1 MSNSVWFGYFLI
13 ALTAIFNLSGQL
25 VLKGA
30 VNNPA
35 LKSHLANGPVA
46 FLMHAALSPMV
57 WLALMFQVLGYVV
70 WFFVLTREKIAVAFA
85 INSAI
90 VYLLTGF
97 AAWYIYGERLS
108 LQQWSGLT
116 LLTLG
121 VLLVAYKP

>member
-1 MSNSVWFGYFLI
+1 MSNSVWVGYLLI

-35 LKSHLANGPVA
+35 LKAHLAQGPVQ
-46 FLMHAALSPMV
+46 FLVNAALSPMV
-57 WLALMFQVLGYVV
+57 WLALLFQVMSYVI

-90 VYLLTGF
+90 IYLLTGL
-97 AAWYIYGERLS
+97 AAWMIYDERLT
-108 LQQWSGLT
+108 LQQWGGLT
-116 LLTLG
+116 LLTAG
-121 VLLVAYKP
+121 VMLVAYKP